1 MKCRD
6 LKKYVETHPLRD
18 IGVSL
23 LILIRK
29 YRSDNNT
36 FEWEWVN
43 KSVTI
48 ENYETLLDE
57 FNKSSKTRFPIRI
70 YEYGLTSTQLKEI
83 PKMLEDGE
91 IPPYGSLYIQPY
103 TPKYG
108 HINHLLYHLE
118 DEDPETNTTSK
129 VIDIAKWMFANAKP
143 CETDDKRIMSSDAYN
158 IVAYDKIAEVI
169 IVKVPFTAKSCEMVY
184 TAIIDTTVYDM
195 YLKYTTRAAD
205 TLN

>member
-29 YRSDNNT
+29 YNLDNNT

-48 ENYETLLDE
+48 ENYETVLDG
-57 FNKSSKTRFPIRI
+57 FGKYRIPIRI
-70 YEYGLTSTQLKEI
+70 YEYGLTSAQLKEI

-91 IPPYGSLYIQPY
+91 IPSYGSLYIHSY

-143 CETDDKRIMSSDAYN
+143 CETDDKRIMSSDTYN

-169 IVKVPFTAKSCEMVY
+169 IVKVPFTAKSCETVY
-184 TAIIDTTVYDM
+184 TAIIDTKVYDM
-195 YLKYTTRAAD
+195 YLKYTTQAAD

>member
-29 YRSDNNT
+29 YNLDNNT

-48 ENYETLLDE
+48 ENYETVLDG
-57 FNKSSKTRFPIRI
+57 FGKCRIPIRI
-70 YEYGLTSTQLKEI
+70 YEYGLTSAQLKEI

-91 IPPYGSLYIQPY
+91 IPSYGSLYIHSY

-143 CETDDKRIMSSDAYN
+143 CETDDKRIMSSDTYN

-169 IVKVPFTAKSCEMVY
+169 IVKVPFTAKSCETVY
-184 TAIIDTTVYDM
+184 TAIIDTKVYDM
-195 YLKYTTRAAD
+195 YLKYTTQAAD

>member
-29 YRSDNNT
+29 YNLDNNT

-43 KSVTI
+43 KSVTM
-48 ENYETLLDE
+48 ENYETVLD
-57 FNKSSKTRFPIRI
+57 RFGNYRIPIRI
-70 YEYGLTSTQLKEI
+70 YEYGLTSAQLKEI

-91 IPPYGSLYIQPY
+91 IPSYGSLYIHSY

-143 CETDDKRIMSSDAYN
+143 YETDDKRIMSSDTYN

-169 IVKVPFTAKSCEMVY
+169 IVQAPFTAKSCEIMY
-184 TAIIDTTVYDM
+184 TAIIDTKVYDM
-195 YLKYTTRAAD
+195 YLKYTTQAAD
-205 TLN
+205 TIN

>member
-1 MKCRD
+1 MKCSD

-29 YRSDNNT
+29 YNLDNNT

-48 ENYETLLDE
+48 ENYESVLDE
-57 FNKSSKTRFPIRI
+57 FDKTRIPIRI

-91 IPPYGSLYIQPY
+91 IPPYRSLYIRLY
-103 TPKYG
+103 IPKYG

-129 VIDIAKWMFANAKP
+129 VIDIAKWMIEETKP
-143 CETDDKRIMSSDAYN
+143 CEIDDKSIMSSDRYN

-169 IVKVPFTAKSCEMVY
+169 IVKASFTAKSCEIMY
-184 TAIIDTTVYDM
+184 TAIINTRVYDM
-195 YLKYTTRAAD
+195 YLNYTKQVAD

>member
-1 MKCRD
+1 MKCRE

-29 YRSDNNT
+29 YNSDNNI

-43 KSVTI
+43 KTITI
-48 ENYETLLDE
+48 ENYESVLDG
-57 FNKSSKTRFPIRI
+57 FDKTRIPIRI

-91 IPPYGSLYIQPY
+91 IPPYRSLCALFIRSYV
-103 TPKYG
+103 PKYG

-118 DEDPETNTTSK
+118 DDDPETNASSK
-129 VIDIAKWMFANAKP
+129 VIDIAKWMIEETKP
-143 CETDDKRIMSSDAYN
+143 CEVDDKSIMSSDRYN
-158 IVAYDKIAEVI
+158 IAAYDKIAEVI
-169 IVKVPFTAKSCEMVY
+169 IVKASFTVKSCEIMY
-184 TAIIDTTVYDM
+184 TAIIDTKVYDM
-195 YLKYTTRAAD
+195 YLRYTKQVVD
-205 TLN
+205 TLS

>member
-29 YRSDNNT
+29 YNLDNNT

-48 ENYETLLDE
+48 ENYETVLD
-57 FNKSSKTRFPIRI
+57 RFGNYRIPIRI
-70 YEYGLTSTQLKEI
+70 YEYGLTSAQLKEI

-91 IPPYGSLYIQPY
+91 IPSYGSLYIHSY

-143 CETDDKRIMSSDAYN
+143 CETDDKRIMSSDTHN

-169 IVKVPFTAKSCEMVY
+169 IVKVPFTAKSCETVY
-184 TAIIDTTVYDM
+184 TAIIDTKVYDM
-195 YLKYTTRAAD
+195 YLKYTTQAAD

>member
-1 MKCRD
+1 MNCRD
-6 LKKYVETHPLRD
+6 LKKYIETHPLRD

-29 YRSDNNT
+29 YNSDNNT

-48 ENYETLLDE
+48 ENYETVLDG
-57 FNKSSKTRFPIRI
+57 FGKYRIPIRI

-91 IPPYGSLYIQPY
+91 IPPYGSLYIRSY

-118 DEDPETNTTSK
+118 DEDPETNTSAK
-129 VIDIAKWMFANAKP
+129 VIDIAKWMIEETKP
-143 CETDDKRIMSSDAYN
+143 CEADDKSIMSSDRYN

-169 IVKVPFTAKSCEMVY
+169 IVKASFTAKSCEIMY
-184 TAIIDTTVYDM
+184 TAIIDTRVYDM
-195 YLKYTTRAAD
+195 YLNYTKQVAG